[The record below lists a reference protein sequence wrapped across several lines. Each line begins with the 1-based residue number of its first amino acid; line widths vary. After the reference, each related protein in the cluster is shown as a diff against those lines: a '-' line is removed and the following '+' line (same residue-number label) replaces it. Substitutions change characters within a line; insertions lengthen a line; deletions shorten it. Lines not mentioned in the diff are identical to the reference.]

1 MKLHHGGWA
10 LLAALLLGA
19 AGLAQADTLTG
30 VLPATPGGTNYQA
43 YYDSTTN
50 LTWLAN
56 ANVNGAMTWSQA
68 NNWAAGLDINGVT
81 GWTLPTTT
89 QPDSSCSLQE
99 PVSGPVSGFP
109 TQGYGYNC
117 TGSEMGE
124 LYYDAG
130 IRGSSAGQ
138 FSNVQ
143 SYPYWSATEFAPDT
157 NYVWGFDFGNG
168 YQDYGLKDNGVFFL
182 LAWAVHAGNVGA
194 PPTVPEPGAI
204 SLMLVGLALV
214 GLAARRR
221 LALRSFE

>member
-1 MKLHHGGWA
+1 MKLHNGGWA

-56 ANVNGAMTWSQA
+56 ANMNGLMTWSAA
-68 NNWAAGLDINGVT
+68 NTWAAGLDINGVT

-89 QPDSSCSLQE
+89 QPDSTCSGQAT
-99 PVSGPVSGFP
+99 VSGFP
-109 TQGYGYNC
+109 NQGFGTGC

-124 LYYDAG
+124 FYYTAG
-130 IRGSSAGQ
+130 ITSSSPGP

-143 SYPYWSATEFAPDT
+143 PYYYWSATEYAPST
-157 NYVWGFDFGNG
+157 GGAWRFDFYNG
-168 YQDYGLKDNGVFFL
+168 LQGVGSKDGSLYG
-182 LAWAVHAGNVGA
+182 WAVHAGNVGA
-194 PPTVPEPGAI
+194 PPTVPEPGALA
-204 SLMLVGLALV
+204 LMLAGLALV
-214 GLAARRR
+214 GFAARRR
-221 LALRSFE
+221 LALRSLE